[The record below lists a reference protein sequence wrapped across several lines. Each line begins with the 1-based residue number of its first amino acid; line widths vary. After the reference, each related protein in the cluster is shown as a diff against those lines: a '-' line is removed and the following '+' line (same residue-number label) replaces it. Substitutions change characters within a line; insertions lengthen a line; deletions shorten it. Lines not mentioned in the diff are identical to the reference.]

1 MANKNF
7 VVKNGLTVGG
17 NEIVTSAGALNSA
30 LAAST
35 QSASDNTTKV
45 ATTAYVTTAVANLV
59 DSSPSALNTLNE
71 LAAALGD
78 DANYATTTTAA
89 IAAKLPLAG
98 GTLTGDLSLTGTAP
112 VLTTTASNNSSGLR
126 LNVTGQSSG
135 QLFRAQNDGT
145 TKFEVDHAGKVTL
158 SGNLDAN
165 GNQLILDA
173 DADTSIR
180 EGADDYLIMKIGG
193 TDLIKI
199 DSSGLGIGIR
209 PAEMLDIQSASG
221 DARIR
226 LDAPS
231 GSDTEVKFFNAG
243 SAEYTIGHDDATDNF
258 VIGGANVDTPLVTIN
273 KSGTIKEND
282 IPVRSRA
289 IAMAMVFG

>member
-1 MANKNF
+1 MTTKIR
-7 VVKNGLTVGG
+7 LLHDTVG
-17 NEIVTSAGALNSA
+17 IPTGAVA
-30 LAAST
+30 VT

-45 ATTAYVTTAVANLV
+45 ATTAYVTTALANLA
-59 DSSPSALNTLNE
+59 DSAPSTLNTLNE

-78 DANYATTTTAA
+78 DANFSTTVTNSIAT
-89 IAAKLPLAG
+89 KLPLAG
-98 GTLTGDLSLTGTAP
+98 GVMT
-112 VLTTTASNNSSGLR
+112 
-126 LNVTGQSSG
+126 
-135 QLFRAQNDGT
+135 
-145 TKFEVDHAGKVTL
+145 
-158 SGNLDAN
+158 GNLDIN

-180 EGADDYLIMKIGG
+180 EGADDYLIMKVGG

-231 GSDTEVKFFNAG
+231 GSDTELKFYNAG
-243 SAEYTIGHDDATDNF
+243 SAQYTIGHDDATDNF
-258 VIGGANVDTPLVTIN
+258 VIGGANVDAPLFSID
-273 KSGTIKEND
+273 KSGNILHNGGSPEYHFGTSSASHANWRIAAQEAVNQGFEIASGTTSAGSNALADTYTTRLTIKSD
-282 IPVRSRA
+282 
-289 IAMAMVFG
+289 GKY